1 MVERSMPRSALIE
14 GGDGTRGQQAK
25 SDKGSRVARSGSGL
39 CTSASPKGE
48 SRALQAFNWLT
59 GGGSARL
66 LASYL
71 WSISSLLRYLPCVSR
86 VSHNTRGKYLMALIN
101 WGKKTTAG
109 VVAALITHG
118 ALGATPG
125 D

>member
-48 SRALQAFNWLT
+48 SRALQAFK
-59 GGGSARL
+59 GVFDMPAPEG
-66 LASYL
+66 LASEPGSGQPEL
-71 WSISSLLRYLPCVSR
+71 GPERPV
-86 VSHNTRGKYLMALIN
+86 ALFDV
-101 WGKKTTAG
+101 G
-109 VVAALITHG
+109 VWFESG
-118 ALGATPG
+118 
-125 D
+125 